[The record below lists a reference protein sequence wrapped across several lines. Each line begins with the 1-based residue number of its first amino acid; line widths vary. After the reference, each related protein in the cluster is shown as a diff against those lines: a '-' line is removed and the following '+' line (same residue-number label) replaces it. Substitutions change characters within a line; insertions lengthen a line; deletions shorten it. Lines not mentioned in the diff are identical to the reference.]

1 MKTLIFFC
9 MCSGMPKLKHT
20 SLLRLTLFFSCCGS
34 WTLTSIV
41 PLQQRSPVLSWA
53 ALAGVVCR
61 SREGI
66 LPPYWELVRPYL
78 ESPGLGSPVKK
89 RHGHTVESPAKALKI
104 IRGLEC
110 LRKAERIDIV
120 QPGEKKA
127 HGEFYQCAQ
136 IREGRLQRKQPGSFP
151 WYPMT
156 QTELC
161 SEPWTKTGNPLWTL
175 RVFPPPPPPAVR
187 MTGKIYAETLWSRVS
202 LHADIQKLSGYGHE
216 QPTLSSPAWA
226 WGLDKWGPE
235 VSLTSS
241 VLWL

>member
-41 PLQQRSPVLSWA
+41 PLQQRRPVLSWA

-175 RVFPPPPPPAVR
+175 RVFPPLPPQ
-187 MTGKIYAETLWSRVS
+187 LWGWQAKFMQRHCGVEYLYMQIFKSCLDMVMSNLPS
-202 LHADIQKLSGYGHE
+202 LALLGHE
-216 QPTLSSPAWA
+216 GWTSEAQR
-226 WGLDKWGPE
+226 
-235 VSLTSS
+235 SL
-241 VLWL
+241 